1 MAIPPNASWRMLLV
15 EFIDGVECEEG
26 AGSVLGSLPLGP
38 ELQSCFPAQNL
49 TGGRLQLSE
58 LMLAK
63 LEVDLE
69 CVTGVFQSAR
79 LKEHGWEIKRQYLVD
94 NNFTARVGGRAGR
107 YEIQMSLGVP
117 LIALSTALE
126 ISWLEA
132 VNPYSHTNWNSQ
144 RGMTYD
150 ALERFFPE
158 VLKLDEVGPE
168 SMELA
173 LDVCLLLHFHEV
185 SHAVFGHCDYKA
197 KNSDESRSL
206 EFDADFNAGSMFASW
221 LPELSSDE
229 RRSDDDEEIMA
240 RLVKASLLLGAIL
253 KAKSGRSMKYHLPQN
268 RMRAFLGGGVHVL
281 TRTGKFPEYEDVKA
295 ADMFWDEKINS
306 CSESMRNA
314 LARSSLKNH
323 LGAEQDVAQD
333 EAEMMTTTHTVRT
346 SLKDGPLSKLSFGHA
361 ANLDF

>member
-1 MAIPPNASWRMLLV
+1 M
-15 EFIDGVECEEG
+15 EFIDGVECEAI
-26 AGSVLGSLPLGP
+26 AGSVLGSLPLGA
-38 ELQSCFPAQNL
+38 ELQSCFPAQDL

-58 LMLAK
+58 LMMEK
-63 LEVDLE
+63 LEIDLE
-69 CVTGVFQSAR
+69 CVTGVFQSPR
-79 LKEHGWEIKRQYLVD
+79 LKEHGWEIKRQYLAD
-94 NNFTARVGGRAGR
+94 SNFTARVGGREGQ

-126 ISWLEA
+126 ISRLEA
-132 VNPYSHTNWNSQ
+132 ENLYSHTNQYGRS
-144 RGMTYD
+144 GMTHD
-150 ALERFFPE
+150 ALKSFFPK
-158 VLKLDEVGPE
+158 VLKLDEVGSE

-197 KNSDESRSL
+197 KNTNESRSL

-221 LPELSSDE
+221 LPELSSVE
-229 RRSDDDEEIMA
+229 RRSDDNEEILA
-240 RLVKASLLLGAIL
+240 RLVKASFLLGAIL

-295 ADMFWDEKINS
+295 GDMFWDEKINS
-306 CSESMRNA
+306 CSESMRVA
-314 LARSSLKNH
+314 LARSSLRNH

-333 EAEMMTTTHTVRT
+333 EAEMMTTTHAVRT
-346 SLKDGPLSKLSFGHA
+346 SLKDGPLSKFSFGHA
-361 ANLDF
+361 ANLEI